1 MAADTA
7 AANISQIGGCV
18 LRRPRRA
25 ALLPSEDC
33 PSFEALGL
41 GLDVRVVDEGLAM
54 IFDVGRRCNLGKL
67 GGGL

>member
-1 MAADTA
+1 MAAETT

-25 ALLPSEDC
+25 ALLPSVDC

-41 GLDVRVVDEGLAM
+41 GLDVTVVEEGLAISLM
-54 IFDVGRRCNLGKL
+54 
-67 GGGL
+67 